1 MIVPHI
7 EDFFAVDF
15 PNVVHDFEAGSLGVA
30 VGLDTADLDRQGLV
44 LAPNDLEA
52 PWLTRALTSQ
62 CQLNNLLGH
71 LELTYLYTPQIHSDR
86 PGSNFV
92 VVYYHYF
99 WFSTTILLPTVVSL
113 ESEVH

>member
-1 MIVPHI
+1 MFFEGPKAYNIQYNLPFCGEGEFGSRLFDFVDTVVVGHF

-52 PWLTRALTSQ
+52 PWLTRALPSQ
-62 CQLNNLLGH
+62 CQLDNLLGH
-71 LELTYLYTPQIHSDR
+71 LELTY
-86 PGSNFV
+86 
-92 VVYYHYF
+92 
-99 WFSTTILLPTVVSL
+99 
-113 ESEVH
+113 